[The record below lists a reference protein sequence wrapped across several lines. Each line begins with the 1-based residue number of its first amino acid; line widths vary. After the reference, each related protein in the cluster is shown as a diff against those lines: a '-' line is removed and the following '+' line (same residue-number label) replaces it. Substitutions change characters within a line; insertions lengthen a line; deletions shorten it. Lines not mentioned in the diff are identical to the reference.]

1 MRSMAAG
8 AGLAMLACIAA
19 LHGQTPTAGGLRI
32 IVLAGEDAV
41 NIVQQK
47 TAVRPLVE
55 VRDRNNLPVAG
66 ATVTFTIGAGQP
78 ATFAGGVRELTV
90 TTSAAGQAEAAGF
103 NALGAGNVQ
112 IQVQAA
118 HQGLVTTAAISQT
131 NFATAAAASVAG
143 AGAAASGGSASGAA
157 GATGG
162 AAAAG
167 GGGGLS
173 ATTIGIVGAA
183 IGGGALAAT
192 QVAGGGDDRSDG
204 TGGNSNTAESFAI
217 YRGSFS
223 GPFVFTNVC
232 TGGPISPSTCVFT
245 RSMSGT
251 MTIDLRS
258 DLTGGRAFVDGS
270 QADQSV
276 SGTQGCSLNT
286 APITF
291 TTPDT
296 TATGGPSA
304 LTATSTR
311 GEATQRTTVTF
322 TGAHSGNAITGSI
335 SVEVTTQTTAGATT
349 SCNGRGTAT
358 VPITLQRTGAP

>member
-1 MRSMAAG
+1 MRAMAVGGVFAVLAWIG
-8 AGLAMLACIAA
+8 AVHA
-19 LHGQTPTAGGLRI
+19 QTPVASGLRI

-41 NIVQQK
+41 NIIQQK

-78 ATFAGGVRELTV
+78 ATFAGGVRALTV
-90 TTSAAGQAEAAGF
+90 TTNAAGQAEAAGF

-118 HQGLVTTAAISQT
+118 HQGLVATAAISQT
-131 NFATAAAASVAG
+131 NFATAAAAGLAG
-143 AGAAASGGSASGAA
+143 AGAAASGGVSGAA
-157 GATGG
+157 GATSG

-192 QVAGGGDDRSDG
+192 QVAGGGDDRNDAN
-204 TGGNSNTAESFAI
+204 GGSGNGNPAESFAV

-245 RSMSGT
+245 RAMSGT
-251 MTIDLRS
+251 MTIDLRN

-276 SGTQGCSLNT
+276 SGTQGCTLNT
-286 APITF
+286 SPITF
-291 TTPDT
+291 TTPDM

-322 TGAHSGNAITGSI
+322 AGSHSGNAITGSL
-335 SVEVTTQTTAGATT
+335 SVEVTSQTTAGATT

-358 VPITLQRTGAP
+358 VPITLQRAP